1 MYDTAKK
8 RMEQRI
14 VDAETLDE
22 LLDGVNRGNFV
33 RAGWCGCRECEDKVK
48 EFAQATARVY
58 AKEDT
63 AKTCVACGK
72 KSAHTIVFAR
82 AY

>member
-1 MYDTAKK
+1 MYNTAKQ
-8 RMEQRI
+8 RMDSRI
-14 VDAETLDE
+14 VDANTLDE
-22 LLDGVNRGNFV
+22 LLDGVNKGNFV
-33 RAGWCGCRECEDKVK
+33 RAGWCGCRACEDKVK

-63 AKTCVACGK
+63 AKACVACGK
-72 KSAHTIVFAR
+72 KAEHTVIFAR